1 MSKAVTLINIKQ
13 INQVLCVVLHSADE
27 LFMFNLLISSEGH
40 ADQPVVNE
48 PVQGNP
54 PERRHQHH
62 RQELAGQRCQSIPF
76 NPAQTEQPPCHSVKC
91 HRRGFKS
98 LGVTDLLKGS

>member
-1 MSKAVTLINIKQ
+1 MSKAVILFNIKQ
-13 INQVLCVVLHSADE
+13 INQVLCVVLHSAHE
-27 LFMFNLLISSEGH
+27 LFMFNSLTSSEGH

-62 RQELAGQRCQSIPF
+62 RQELSGQRWLSIPF
-76 NPAQTEQPPCHSVKC
+76 
-91 HRRGFKS
+91 
-98 LGVTDLLKGS
+98 